1 MITIDHREPREI
13 ERYLTDY
20 GVSFERKLLS
30 CGDYI
35 INNFCIER
43 KTWTDFFESY
53 KDGRLFKQLRQLATS
68 QTGILILEE
77 PHFEHIEKKEFFYT
91 ILIKILFCYNIRL
104 LFTQNMAHTA
114 AVLSVLSK
122 NSQYTNF
129 IPEHKIPQKTMTSQ
143 QRKKALL
150 LCFPNI
156 GKKKAERI
164 LQHFGTL
171 HSFFSAPAPELEK
184 IGIGRKT
191 RNGMRE
197 LFYQ

>member
-20 GVSFERKLLS
+20 GVFFERKLLS

-104 LFTQNMAHTA
+104 LFTQNMNHTA
-114 AVLSVLSK
+114 ALLSVLSK
-122 NSQYTNF
+122 NAQYTTF
-129 IPEHKIPQKTMTSQ
+129 IPENKILPQTKTIQ
-143 QRKKALL
+143 QRKKEIL

-156 GKKKAERI
+156 GKKKAEKI

-171 HSFFSAPAPELEK
+171 KSFFSASVPEQEM

-191 RNGMRE
+191 RKGIRE